1 MDIRELVAKLRT
13 IRAWTFNGSM
23 ARSLL
28 DELINHLDSQI
39 PR

>member
-1 MDIRELVAKLRT
+1 MDIRELVVKLKT
-13 IRAWTFNGSM
+13 IRAWTFNGST

-28 DELINHLDSQI
+28 DELINHFEAQI